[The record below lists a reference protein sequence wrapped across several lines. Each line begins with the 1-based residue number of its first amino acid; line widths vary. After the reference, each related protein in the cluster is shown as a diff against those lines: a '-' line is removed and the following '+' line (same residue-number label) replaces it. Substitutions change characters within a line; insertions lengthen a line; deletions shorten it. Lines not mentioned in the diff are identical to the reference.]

1 MNDIRD
7 SDAQRDQQDWMTVA
21 DYESEDEAMAAA
33 AKLSDEGIPA
43 MIDQREMSAKFVVL
57 VSALERDEAR
67 QALREVPA
75 EETPD

>member
-1 MNDIRD
+1 MSDIPE
-7 SDAQRDQQDWMTVA
+7 SGAQHDQQDWMPVA
-21 DYESEDEAMAAA
+21 DYESEDEARAAS
-33 AKLSDEGIPA
+33 AKLRDEGIPS
-43 MIDQREMSAKFVVL
+43 MIDQREMSARFVLL